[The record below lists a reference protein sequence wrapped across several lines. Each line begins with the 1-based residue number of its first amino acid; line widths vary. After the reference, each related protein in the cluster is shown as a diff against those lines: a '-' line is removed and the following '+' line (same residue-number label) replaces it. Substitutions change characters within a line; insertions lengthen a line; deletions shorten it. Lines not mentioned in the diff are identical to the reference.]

1 MLRAGIHACR
11 NVQKTC
17 RNVIET
23 TRHGSMG
30 NGLVSD
36 GQVTKK
42 NSVHLSMKKR
52 DYIYIE
58 KVAKADDDL
67 YLLLNCH

>member
-1 MLRAGIHACR
+1 
-11 NVQKTC
+11 
-17 RNVIET
+17 
-23 TRHGSMG
+23 MG